1 MNNKKT
7 EILTIIILVVVL
19 ISLSVGYIII
29 YKSKGSSE
37 KPDIK
42 DITAS
47 TYIEFVNKYKA
58 TMKDSVV
65 SSNEIFS
72 NNNFIK
78 ESDRQIKSI
87 SITKEG
93 RVTIY
98 FYENSK
104 YIKRYPTGCVLTG
117 KYLFIKEVKINESE
131 YNYFLVK
138 EDGTITKINEFAN
151 TADLEILDN
160 YNDYINITNII
171 DKYNECGSIDNYTCD
186 DIDKDSIYFIDIKNK
201 IY

>member
-1 MNNKKT
+1 MNDKKT

-29 YKSKGSSE
+29 YKSKGSSK

-78 ESDRQIKSI
+78 ESGRQIKSI

-117 KYLFIKEVKINESE
+117 KYLFIKEVRINESE

-151 TADLEILDN
+151 TTDLEITDN

>member
-1 MNNKKT
+1 MNNKKI
-7 EILTIIILVVVL
+7 EILTIVILVVVL

-58 TMKDSVV
+58 TMKDNIIN
-65 SSNEIFS
+65 SNEIFS

-78 ESDRQIKSI
+78 ESDRQIKNI

-117 KYLFIKEVKINESE
+117 KYLFIKEVKINENE

-151 TADLEILDN
+151 TTDLEIIDN
-160 YNDYINITNII
+160 YNEYTNITNII

>member
-1 MNNKKT
+1 MNNKKI
-7 EILTIIILVVVL
+7 EILTIVILVVVL

-29 YKSKGSSE
+29 YKSKGSSK

-47 TYIEFVNKYKA
+47 TYIEFVNKYKE

-78 ESDRQIKSI
+78 ESDRKIKSI

-117 KYLFIKEVKINESE
+117 KYLFIKEVKINENE

-151 TADLEILDN
+151 TTDLEIIDN
-160 YNDYINITNII
+160 YNEYTNITNII

>member
-1 MNNKKT
+1 MNNKKI
-7 EILTIIILVVVL
+7 EILTIVILVILL

-78 ESDRQIKSI
+78 ESGRQIKSI

-117 KYLFIKEVKINESE
+117 KYLFIKEVKINENE

>member
-1 MNNKKT
+1 MNNKKIET
-7 EILTIIILVVVL
+7 LTIVILVVVL

-78 ESDRQIKSI
+78 ESDRQIKNI

-117 KYLFIKEVKINESE
+117 KYLFIKEVKINENE

-151 TADLEILDN
+151 TTDLEIIDN
-160 YNDYINITNII
+160 YNEYTNITNII

>member
-7 EILTIIILVVVL
+7 EILTIIILMVVL

-29 YKSKGSSE
+29 YKSKGSSK

-47 TYIEFVNKYKA
+47 TYIEFVNKYKE
-58 TMKDSVV
+58 TMKDNIIN
-65 SSNEIFS
+65 SNEIFN

-78 ESDRQIKSI
+78 ESGRKIKSI

-117 KYLFIKEVKINESE
+117 KYLFIKEVKINENE

>member
-1 MNNKKT
+1 MNNKKI
-7 EILTIIILVVVL
+7 EILTIVILVVVL

-29 YKSKGSSE
+29 YKSKGSSK

-47 TYIEFVNKYKA
+47 TYIEFVNKYKE

-78 ESDRQIKSI
+78 ESDRKIKSI

-117 KYLFIKEVKINESE
+117 KYLFIKEVKINENE

-151 TADLEILDN
+151 TTDLEIIDN
-160 YNDYINITNII
+160 YKEYNKITNII

>member
-1 MNNKKT
+1 MNNKKIET
-7 EILTIIILVVVL
+7 LTIVILVILL

-78 ESDRQIKSI
+78 ESDRQIKNI

-104 YIKRYPTGCVLTG
+104 YIKRYPTGCVLIG
-117 KYLFIKEVKINESE
+117 KYLFIKEVRINESE

-151 TADLEILDN
+151 TTDLEIIDN
-160 YNDYINITNII
+160 YNEYTNITNII

>member
-1 MNNKKT
+1 MNNKKV
-7 EILTIIILVVVL
+7 EILTIIILMVVL

-29 YKSKGSSE
+29 YKSKESSE

-117 KYLFIKEVKINESE
+117 KYLFIKEVKINENE

>member
-1 MNNKKT
+1 MNNKKI

-37 KPDIK
+37 KPDVK

-47 TYIEFVNKYKA
+47 TYIEFVNKYKE
-58 TMKDSVV
+58 TMKDNIIN
-65 SSNEIFS
+65 SNEIFS

-117 KYLFIKEVKINESE
+117 KYLFMKEVKINENE
-131 YNYFLVK
+131 YSYFLVK

-151 TADLEILDN
+151 TTDLEIIDN
-160 YNDYINITNII
+160 YNEYTNITNII